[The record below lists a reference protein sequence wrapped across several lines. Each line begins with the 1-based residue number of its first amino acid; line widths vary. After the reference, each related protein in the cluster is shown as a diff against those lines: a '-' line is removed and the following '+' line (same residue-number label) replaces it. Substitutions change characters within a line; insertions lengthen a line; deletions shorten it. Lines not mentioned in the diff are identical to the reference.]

1 MKYLKVKTKGNS
13 NPKGKP
19 RAYFTCHPDDY
30 DKALEKVCSD
40 IFKTHD
46 CAIYYTENM
55 ADEYADVNW
64 ETDLNQMNLFVIPV
78 TFRLLSTPN
87 RTMSIDLRFAKENH
101 IPVLPIMLEKGIDEI
116 YSKEENFGEL
126 QYLNPYDYDLTAI
139 SYEEKLK
146 KYLDSV
152 LISDELAKKIRAA
165 FDAYIFLSYRKKDRK
180 HANELMQI
188 IHSNPLCQNIAIWYD
203 EFLTPGESFKENISK
218 ILENSKLFAL
228 LVTPSLLEE
237 PDGKP
242 NFVMGNEY
250 PEAKKSGIEILPAE
264 MIKTDSDSLKEK
276 YNNIPDSYRFDS
288 EEDKNRFI
296 ETISKLTHEGSE
308 NNPEHN
314 YFLGLA
320 YLDGIDVEVDREK
333 AINFIIDAAEMN
345 YVDAMNKL
353 VSLYCKGEAVSV
365 DYNKAI
371 IWKKKIVEINRKD
384 GVLPTLAQSL
394 VDLAILLQ
402 DCNNYDEAE
411 KTYLESI
418 NLLEKLEDW
427 FEQENLMCND
437 LAVAC
442 YNLSRLY
449 NKNGSTEISKK
460 YLTKAIEKYKRSI
473 HAFQDIQD
481 GENNNPVYQSSIDA
495 IALFNSQMV
504 SGLLTC
510 YYLLAIINY
519 EEEDFQNAEELL
531 LKIESQLN
539 LISNSTEY
547 LLLKTNTLNLLTI
560 IYEKQNKHLEED
572 LLFEKFNDTVSKLE
586 TESKELV
593 QQRAMLYC
601 RIGQYQNNNCRYRE
615 ASKNLTNAI
624 KLYEELSEYNFNEY
638 AEDLAKSYNNYAIS
652 LFYLSNSL
660 SFDFFKKAY
669 LIYKKLSDINPQR
682 YSDLLE
688 TLCINIATLYF
699 NTAIRDSKYELLNEA
714 STYVL
719 ESLAVHKS
727 INTLRNI
734 NKEMTQNLCSL
745 CYNMGLTYMNDALFA
760 PDNSLLYYKE
770 ALWLAKQCAEGS
782 DFIAPYDNLN
792 RVLYRLILHPL
803 TKKDEK
809 KEYCCLLGF
818 NAAQLFKVTDKREY
832 YDLLQF
838 VENELSK
845 LE

>member
-1 MKYLKVKTKGNS
+1 
-13 NPKGKP
+13 
-19 RAYFTCHPDDY
+19 
-30 DKALEKVCSD
+30 
-40 IFKTHD
+40 
-46 CAIYYTENM
+46 
-55 ADEYADVNW
+55 
-64 ETDLNQMNLFVIPV
+64 MNLFVIPV

-353 VSLYCKGEAVSV
+353 VSLY
-365 DYNKAI
+365 
-371 IWKKKIVEINRKD
+371 
-384 GVLPTLAQSL
+384 LSL
-394 VDLAILLQ
+394 
-402 DCNNYDEAE
+402 
-411 KTYLESI
+411 
-418 NLLEKLEDW
+418 
-427 FEQENLMCND
+427 
-437 LAVAC
+437 
-442 YNLSRLY
+442 
-449 NKNGSTEISKK
+449 
-460 YLTKAIEKYKRSI
+460 I
-473 HAFQDIQD
+473 HI
-481 GENNNPVYQSSIDA
+481 
-495 IALFNSQMV
+495 
-504 SGLLTC
+504 
-510 YYLLAIINY
+510 
-519 EEEDFQNAEELL
+519 
-531 LKIESQLN
+531 
-539 LISNSTEY
+539 
-547 LLLKTNTLNLLTI
+547 
-560 IYEKQNKHLEED
+560 
-572 LLFEKFNDTVSKLE
+572 
-586 TESKELV
+586 
-593 QQRAMLYC
+593 
-601 RIGQYQNNNCRYRE
+601 
-615 ASKNLTNAI
+615 
-624 KLYEELSEYNFNEY
+624 
-638 AEDLAKSYNNYAIS
+638 
-652 LFYLSNSL
+652 
-660 SFDFFKKAY
+660 
-669 LIYKKLSDINPQR
+669 
-682 YSDLLE
+682 
-688 TLCINIATLYF
+688 
-699 NTAIRDSKYELLNEA
+699 
-714 STYVL
+714 
-719 ESLAVHKS
+719 
-727 INTLRNI
+727 
-734 NKEMTQNLCSL
+734 
-745 CYNMGLTYMNDALFA
+745 
-760 PDNSLLYYKE
+760 
-770 ALWLAKQCAEGS
+770 
-782 DFIAPYDNLN
+782 
-792 RVLYRLILHPL
+792 
-803 TKKDEK
+803 
-809 KEYCCLLGF
+809 
-818 NAAQLFKVTDKREY
+818 
-832 YDLLQF
+832 
-838 VENELSK
+838 
-845 LE
+845 

>member
-242 NFVMGNEY
+242 NYVMGKEY

-264 MIKTDSDSLKEK
+264 MIKTDSDSLREK

-314 YFLGLA
+314 YLLGLA
-320 YLDGIDVEVDREK
+320 YLDGIDVEV
-333 AINFIIDAAEMN
+333 
-345 YVDAMNKL
+345 NKG
-353 VSLYCKGEAVSV
+353 Y
-365 DYNKAI
+365 
-371 IWKKKIVEINRKD
+371 
-384 GVLPTLAQSL
+384 
-394 VDLAILLQ
+394 
-402 DCNNYDEAE
+402 
-411 KTYLESI
+411 
-418 NLLEKLEDW
+418 
-427 FEQENLMCND
+427 
-437 LAVAC
+437 
-442 YNLSRLY
+442 
-449 NKNGSTEISKK
+449 
-460 YLTKAIEKYKRSI
+460 
-473 HAFQDIQD
+473 
-481 GENNNPVYQSSIDA
+481 
-495 IALFNSQMV
+495 AL
-504 SGLLTC
+504 
-510 YYLLAIINY
+510 
-519 EEEDFQNAEELL
+519 
-531 LKIESQLN
+531 K
-539 LISNSTEY
+539 
-547 LLLKTNTLNLLTI
+547 
-560 IYEKQNKHLEED
+560 
-572 LLFEKFNDTVSKLE
+572 LFEKAHKSALLEATKQLAKMYVTGNGVEYDIYKAAAYELEVISKLKNTKNDDHSKRQLI
-586 TESKELV
+586 TELIDMANICASGTEEKMEPSPQKTLSIPN
-593 QQRAMLYC
+593 AISY
-601 RIGQYQNNNCRYRE
+601 YRE
-615 ASKNLTNAI
+615 AVHLQ
-624 KLYEELSEYNFNEY
+624 EEIINSSENSEN
-638 AEDLAKSYNNYAIS
+638 DIRLIRK
-652 LFYLSNSL
+652 YLSVLCNMLHGWKSWTNMTYDEVIKYYEKFAKYSTDL
-660 SFDFFKKAY
+660 G
-669 LIYKKLSDINPQR
+669 KLSDFAEDIFYWRESN
-682 YSDLLE
+682 YCLLKE
-688 TLCINIATLYF
+688 LHYDSLDYEDVFRKTIEAAKA
-699 NTAIRDSKYELLNEA
+699 AIKSGCDNYDFCHEEERVSWLQKKISELDENAKDSKTITKKASLMADLAFLGKNYGLWRDYARLLDILYYNGVCYYMYLKDYAKVCIWLQECYLKLKEFREIFPESMERLDISMRAEFDIGFNQYKTSLHLVSSGSVNAICSLIKQPNTPDKGTLVDKAMRELIQNYDKDDTFMRDAIIPGLRKMIEA
-714 STYVL
+714 S
-719 ESLAVHKS
+719 
-727 INTLRNI
+727 N
-734 NKEMTQNLCSL
+734 
-745 CYNMGLTYMNDALFA
+745 
-760 PDNSLLYYKE
+760 
-770 ALWLAKQCAEGS
+770 
-782 DFIAPYDNLN
+782 
-792 RVLYRLILHPL
+792 
-803 TKKDEK
+803 
-809 KEYCCLLGF
+809 
-818 NAAQLFKVTDKREY
+818 
-832 YDLLQF
+832 
-838 VENELSK
+838 
-845 LE
+845 

>member
-242 NFVMGNEY
+242 NYVMGKEY

-264 MIKTDSDSLKEK
+264 MIKTDSDSLREK

-314 YFLGLA
+314 YLLGLA
-320 YLDGIDVEVDREK
+320 YLDGIDVEV
-333 AINFIIDAAEMN
+333 
-345 YVDAMNKL
+345 NKG
-353 VSLYCKGEAVSV
+353 Y
-365 DYNKAI
+365 
-371 IWKKKIVEINRKD
+371 
-384 GVLPTLAQSL
+384 
-394 VDLAILLQ
+394 
-402 DCNNYDEAE
+402 
-411 KTYLESI
+411 
-418 NLLEKLEDW
+418 
-427 FEQENLMCND
+427 
-437 LAVAC
+437 
-442 YNLSRLY
+442 
-449 NKNGSTEISKK
+449 
-460 YLTKAIEKYKRSI
+460 
-473 HAFQDIQD
+473 
-481 GENNNPVYQSSIDA
+481 
-495 IALFNSQMV
+495 AL
-504 SGLLTC
+504 
-510 YYLLAIINY
+510 
-519 EEEDFQNAEELL
+519 
-531 LKIESQLN
+531 K
-539 LISNSTEY
+539 
-547 LLLKTNTLNLLTI
+547 
-560 IYEKQNKHLEED
+560 
-572 LLFEKFNDTVSKLE
+572 LFEKAHKSALLEATKQLAKMYVTGNGVEYDIYKAAAYELEVISKL
-586 TESKELV
+586 
-593 QQRAMLYC
+593 
-601 RIGQYQNNNCRYRE
+601 
-615 ASKNLTNAI
+615 
-624 KLYEELSEYNFNEY
+624 
-638 AEDLAKSYNNYAIS
+638 
-652 LFYLSNSL
+652 
-660 SFDFFKKAY
+660 KKH
-669 LIYKKLSDINPQR
+669 KK
-682 YSDLLE
+682 
-688 TLCINIATLYF
+688 
-699 NTAIRDSKYELLNEA
+699 
-714 STYVL
+714 
-719 ESLAVHKS
+719 
-727 INTLRNI
+727 
-734 NKEMTQNLCSL
+734 
-745 CYNMGLTYMNDALFA
+745 
-760 PDNSLLYYKE
+760 
-770 ALWLAKQCAEGS
+770 
-782 DFIAPYDNLN
+782 
-792 RVLYRLILHPL
+792 
-803 TKKDEK
+803 
-809 KEYCCLLGF
+809 
-818 NAAQLFKVTDKREY
+818 
-832 YDLLQF
+832 
-838 VENELSK
+838 
-845 LE
+845 